1 MQIVCVSRGTYSG
14 GKELSEKLA
23 AKLGYDCVARE
34 ELTDAA
40 SVAGIPVGK
49 LEMAMV
55 RRRPLSESLAVEKE
69 RFKAFVTATICER
82 ALKSSLVYHGRI
94 GQFVLP
100 GVSHILRVR
109 AIMDEHGRTA
119 ATMAR
124 LNLDREKARKFN
136 QQVDDDVRRW
146 VRVMY
151 NVDWDDPAYYDL
163 VVNFSHLNVD
173 NAAAGLVTM
182 AQMPEFQ
189 ATPASQ
195 QVLTDLDL
203 ASRSRLAL
211 GADSR
216 THDMNVQVR
225 ADRGRVSVTYRPQDE
240 RSAQVIP
247 DILKNIDGI
256 GEVVCTMATTNLL
269 WIQERFDPAGD
280 SLNQVLEIAGKWNAA
295 VQIVR
300 LSEGGE
306 DQEEEEEEES
316 VEPSSEAP
324 VVSPEEHGGILDD
337 APDTGEIQD
346 EGLKETMGRLVAAG
360 CSGGSRLVRGGAQR
374 LLHGIDRSVPYS
386 LVVVGDVF
394 LSKGESVRKR
404 QARDLITYL
413 ADNLR
418 VPVIGNDEL
427 KTQYLFR
434 ARDWLSLAIY
444 GAITLAL
451 FFLVFTHQA
460 EVSGFLSGDSY
471 RPLAVPCL
479 FVFVPFFA
487 YNYGN
492 FWRLVLKLFKF
503 E

>member
-14 GKELSEKLA
+14 GKDLSEKLA
-23 AKLGYDCVARE
+23 VKLGYDCIARE

-55 RRRPLSESLAVEKE
+55 RRRPLSESLAVERE

-109 AIMDEHGRTA
+109 AIMDEDGRIA
-119 ATMAR
+119 ATMSR
-124 LNLDREKARKFN
+124 LGLDREKARKFN

-151 NVDWDDPAYYDL
+151 NVDWDNPAYYDM

-182 AQMPEFQ
+182 AQLPEFQ
-189 ATPASQ
+189 ATPASR
-195 QVLTDLDL
+195 QVLIDLDL

-211 GADSR
+211 GADGR
-216 THDMNVQVR
+216 THDMDVQVR
-225 ADRGRVSVTYRPQDE
+225 AERGRVSVTYRPQDE

-247 DILKNIDGI
+247 DILKTLEGVD
-256 GEVVCTMATTNLL
+256 EVVCTMATTNLL
-269 WIQERFDPAGD
+269 WIQERFEASSE
-280 SLNQVLEIAGKWNAA
+280 SLGQVLEIAGKWNAA
-295 VQIVR
+295 VQVVR
-300 LSEGGE
+300 LSEGE
-306 DQEEEEEEES
+306 ADSADEAEVPQEM
-316 VEPSSEAP
+316 PARSSEDD
-324 VVSPEEHGGILDD
+324 GGILDD
-337 APDTGEIQD
+337 TPDTGEILD

-374 LLHGIDRSVPYS
+374 LLHTLDRSVPYS

-394 LSKGESVRKR
+394 LSKAESVRKR

-427 KTQYLFR
+427 RTQYLFR
-434 ARDWLSLAIY
+434 PRDWLSLAIY
-444 GAITLAL
+444 GAVTLA
-451 FFLVFTHQA
+451 FFYMVFTHQE
-460 EVSGFLSGDSY
+460 EVMGFLSGDSY
-471 RPLAVPCL
+471 RPLAVACL
-479 FVFVPFFA
+479 FVFVPVVA

-492 FWRLVLKLFKF
+492 FWRLVLKFFKF